1 MMLRALNVCNVE
13 NGSKQLRRQ
22 WVANAFC
29 VEQHREFACIGRPTT
44 ARRLRPP
51 QLKAFSCSVS
61 ALTDKGANIG
71 V

>member
-13 NGSKQLRRQ
+13 NGPKQLRRQ

-51 QLKAFSCSVS
+51 IESFFLLGFR
-61 ALTDKGANIG
+61 TDR
-71 V
+71 